1 MSLFPAVNTA
11 KIGSTVK
18 YYALVIL
25 FFLTVLF
32 ILYSIFPRELLLKNV
47 RLQSTNYSLSGKYL
61 NNFIRV
67 NPNHL
72 TLQLEHA
79 LNLMNRG
86 ELRRALYILNV
97 GKFYENKSYRSRAFE
112 LQMLIL
118 KIRYY
123 STRQNERHIETIIMI
138 ESLVQKVM
146 SFEITNE
153 QELQFW
159 YVNTLQFS
167 LYGPAI
173 YFAQKLDKLSY
184 LSGNAHIVNINK
196 NQDVNIVT
204 LLFFHGEREKARLFV
219 QNRMINFKFWLNKSD
234 NTYKN
239 KTEKEQFYQRK
250 KTVYLSIIADL
261 KAIKYDQLALKF
273 ARQYEADFYV
283 DPQMCRKIIKIYLAL
298 NALDDAH
305 RVATKRLRQTLEYP

>member
-1 MSLFPAVNTA
+1 MSLFPAVNTT
-11 KIGSTVK
+11 KKRSTVK

-25 FFLTVLF
+25 FFVTVLF
-32 ILYSIFPRELLLKNV
+32 ILYSIFPRDLLLKKV
-47 RLQSTNYSLSGKYL
+47 KLQSTNYSLLGKYL

-79 LNLMNRG
+79 INLMKRG

-97 GKFYENKSYRSRAFE
+97 GKFYENKSYRSKAFE
-112 LQMLIL
+112 LQMQIL

-123 STRQNERHIETIIMI
+123 STAQNKQHIETIIMI
-138 ESLVQKVM
+138 ESLVEKVM

-153 QELQFW
+153 QELQYW

-167 LYGPAI
+167 LYDPAI
-173 YFAQKLDKLSY
+173 YFATKLDKFNY
-184 LSGNAHIVNINK
+184 QSGSEHVDNK
-196 NQDVNIVT
+196 NKTENVNIVT
-204 LLFFHGEREKARLFV
+204 LLFFHGEREKASLYV
-219 QNRMINFKFWLNKSD
+219 QNRMINFKFWLNKLD
-234 NTYKN
+234 HTYQN
-239 KTEKEQFYQRK
+239 KTEKEQFFQRK

-261 KAIKYDQLALKF
+261 RAIKDDQLALKF

-283 DPQMCRKIIKIYLAL
+283 DPQMCRKIIKMYLAL

-305 RVATKRLRQTLEYP
+305 RVATNRLRQTLE